1 MSYLFFNHIGQMAAA
16 GLGHPWEPGRL
27 PALSLPCIPRGP
39 WAGRKCLLCS
49 GAVMRGDV
57 SESTGAGRAGSQRP
71 GRCLDNTNTWAL
83 VKNTKPQ
90 ASPLKLG
97 LRHLHVFDTRSSLS
111 IFASSVLEVK
121 RELR

>member
-1 MSYLFFNHIGQMAAA
+1 
-16 GLGHPWEPGRL
+16 
-27 PALSLPCIPRGP
+27 
-39 WAGRKCLLCS
+39 
-49 GAVMRGDV
+49 MRGDV

-71 GRCLDNTNTWAL
+71 GRGLDNTNTWAL
-83 VKNTKPQ
+83 VKNTKPR

-97 LRHLHVFDTRSSLS
+97 LSHLHVFDTRSSLS